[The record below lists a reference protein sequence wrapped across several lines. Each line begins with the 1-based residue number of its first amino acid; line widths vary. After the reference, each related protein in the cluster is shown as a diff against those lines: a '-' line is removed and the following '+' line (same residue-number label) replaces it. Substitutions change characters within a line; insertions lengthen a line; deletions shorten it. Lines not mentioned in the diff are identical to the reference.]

1 MGGRLRPE
9 IRERLLAVL
18 VAVVTGDS
26 LETVPFG
33 SLAVVDLDM
42 GRGGAPARPA
52 GNNSSSHREICHLN
66 AASAAHSAAPSP
78 APPWECAHVHAS
90 PSAQDRQTNEPGE
103 AERYCLPRQASVTA
117 AF

>member
-33 SLAVVDLDM
+33 SLAVVDSGHGA
-42 GRGGAPARPA
+42 GRGARPA
-52 GNNSSSHREICHLN
+52 R
-66 AASAAHSAAPSP
+66 
-78 APPWECAHVHAS
+78 
-90 PSAQDRQTNEPGE
+90 RQ
-103 AERYCLPRQASVTA
+103 
-117 AF
+117 